1 MKKLLYILIFLLIF
15 CNYLVLRVSADGGYR
30 VYSPKEFS
38 PSKIN
43 TDEEKIIFL
52 VDFSNSM
59 NEYLGDK
66 RKIDV
71 ALRALYKILP
81 KIPKSAQIGLRIYG
95 HRSGVTPIDACMAS
109 KLAVPIDRNNFK
121 KIYRELERIAPIG
134 MTPITYSIKQSLKN
148 DFGIWQGKKRIIIL
162 TDGGETCDESPCSYS
177 LKLVQQRD
185 DVQIDVIAFSV
196 NDVNAMDQLKCAA
209 LVTNGK
215 FYNADTY
222 ANLVNSLNDTF
233 KTEKS
238 VEGVIIEK

>member
-1 MKKLLYILIFLLIF
+1 MKKPIYILILLLIF
-15 CNYLVLRVSADGGYR
+15 CNYPILGVSAQSGYN
-30 VYSPKEFS
+30 VYSYKGFS

-43 TDEEKIIFL
+43 TEEEKIIFL

-59 NEYLGDK
+59 NEYLGNK
-66 RKIDV
+66 RKIEV
-71 ALRALYKILP
+71 ALRALYEILP

-95 HRSGVTPIDACMAS
+95 HRGGVTPIDACMAS
-109 KLAVPIDRNNFK
+109 KLVVPIDANNFK

-148 DFGIWQGKKRIIIL
+148 DFGLWQGKKRIIVL
-162 TDGGETCDESPCSYS
+162 TDGGETCDESPCSYA
-177 LKLVQQRD
+177 LKIIQERN

-196 NDVNAMDQLKCAA
+196 NDINAMDQLKCAA

-222 ANLVNSLNDTF
+222 ANLVNSLNDSF

>member
-1 MKKLLYILIFLLIF
+1 MKKLLFILIFLLIF
-15 CNYLVLRVSADGGYR
+15 CNYPVLHVQAEGGYK
-30 VYSPKEFS
+30 VYSPEEFS
-38 PSKIN
+38 PTKIN
-43 TDEEKIIFL
+43 TNEEKIIFL

-59 NEYLGDK
+59 NEYLGER
-66 RKIDV
+66 RKIEV
-71 ALRALYKILP
+71 ALRALYEILP

-109 KLAVPIDRNNFK
+109 KLVVPIDRNNFK

-148 DFGIWQGKKRIIIL
+148 DFGVWQGKKRIIIL

-177 LKLVQQRD
+177 LKLVQQRN

-222 ANLVNSLNDTF
+222 ANLVNSLNDSF

-238 VEGVIIEK
+238 VEGVIIEH

>member
-1 MKKLLYILIFLLIF
+1 MKKLLFILIFLLIF
-15 CNYLVLRVSADGGYR
+15 CNYRVFADGGYS
-30 VYSPKEFS
+30 VYSPREFS

-43 TDEEKIIFL
+43 TNEEKIIFL

-59 NEYLGDK
+59 NEYLGER
-66 RKIDV
+66 RKIEV
-71 ALRALYKILP
+71 ALKALYEILP
-81 KIPKSAQIGLRIYG
+81 KIPKNAQIGLRIYG
-95 HRSGVTPIDACMAS
+95 HRSGITPVDACMAS

-121 KIYRELERIAPIG
+121 KIYNALERIAPIG

-148 DFGIWQGKKRIIIL
+148 DFGVWQGKKRIIIL

-177 LKLVQQRD
+177 MKVVKERD

-196 NDVNAMDQLKCAA
+196 NDVNAMDQLKCTA

-238 VEGVIIEK
+238 VEGVIIDK